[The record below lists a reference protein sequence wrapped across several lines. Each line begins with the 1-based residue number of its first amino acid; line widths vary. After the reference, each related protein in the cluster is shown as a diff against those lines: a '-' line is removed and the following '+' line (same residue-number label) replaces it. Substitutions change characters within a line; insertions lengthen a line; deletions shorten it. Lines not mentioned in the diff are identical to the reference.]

1 LQASE
6 RLGLKV
12 IEIPSHPREGVSL
25 SALEDALRQ
34 HPIKACL
41 FMLNFANP
49 TGSLVSDERK
59 RALIELAATAT
70 TCR

>member
-1 LQASE
+1 M
-6 RLGLKV
+6 
-12 IEIPSHPREGVSL
+12 
-25 SALEDALRQ
+25 ALRQ

-59 RALIELAATAT
+59 KSLIELAAPP
-70 TCR
+70 